1 MFQANEGQDYS
12 EIAKMLLP
20 LLDALHWK
28 GDENKLK
35 QSMGG
40 LEYEMTI
47 DGLIDT
53 MANLNFK
60 HSRIRK
66 VKGRSVDTRMLP
78 LLLVST
84 DMCYLIIK
92 MDDLHAL
99 VFNGQK
105 EVFENVSVDLL
116 YGDIYTFKYIGDLK
130 DSLIHQQENWF
141 TKLMLRFKKSYIRL
155 TVLTFF
161 ISLLDLLIPMFVILI
176 YDQIGSSADKRTLYL
191 LLVGVVLYFAATISL
206 DYLRMK
212 ITNYISARMGNIISH
227 QTFRRLMYLP
237 PSYTETASISSQIN
251 RIKDFEN
258 LKRFT
263 NSGIFMNI
271 LELIFS
277 VIYIIAIFVIG
288 GWLGFIPIMTFLVVV
303 ILGILMRPFHKI
315 KAEKTAQTRAE
326 YNRTLMEI
334 LKNTQEIKSSGMK
347 KHWQSRITEV
357 SAENI
362 YENYNLSSYVSSS
375 NNLIYFVTNASV
387 ILVIYG
393 GVLRIFDGL
402 MSMGALIGIV
412 LLYWRILS
420 SIRGVTSLLVQV
432 TGLKKSILQINRF
445 MKLPQ
450 DTSLRANMI
459 LSKDIKGKVKF
470 QDVSIRYSKTSKAA
484 LINTNFTVEPG
495 TIMGISGHDGAGKT
509 TILKL
514 IMGMYLPQ
522 GGRIII
528 DNLNLKQ
535 LEPLTLRQS
544 IAYSSEKDVIFTGSV
559 RANFRHHNPLI
570 EDKTIIELM
579 NKTGLDKYMISFD
592 YNLDT
597 VFTEY
602 MLDDLS
608 PSFKKL
614 FCLTRL
620 LSRNVNLFLIDEPE
634 NHLDKI
640 ELDRI
645 IAVLEYM
652 AIEQKTI
659 IVTSKSEDV
668 LIRCHSV
675 YELNQGRGKLR

>member
-1 MFQANEGQDYS
+1 MFQANESYEYS
-12 EIAKMLLP
+12 KIAKMLLP

-28 GDENKLK
+28 GDEKKLK

-60 HSRIRK
+60 HSSIKK
-66 VKGRSVDTRMLP
+66 VKGKSIDTRMLP
-78 LLLVST
+78 LLLVSPKI
-84 DMCYLIIK
+84 CYLIIK

-105 EVFENVSVDLL
+105 EIFENVPIDLL

-141 TKLMLRFKKSYIRL
+141 TKLMFRFKKSFIRL
-155 TVLTFF
+155 TVLTLF

-176 YDQIGSSADKRTLYL
+176 YDQIGSSADIETLYL
-191 LLVGVVLYFAATISL
+191 LLVGVFLYFTATITL
-206 DYLRMK
+206 DYLRMM
-212 ITNYISARMGNIISH
+212 ITNYVSARMGNIISH

-271 LELIFS
+271 LELFFS
-277 VIYIIAIFVIG
+277 IIYIIAIFVIG
-288 GWLGFIPIMTFLVVV
+288 GWLGFIPIVTFVVVV

-326 YNRTLMEI
+326 HNRTLMEI
-334 LKNTQEIKSSGMK
+334 LKNTQEIKASGMK
-347 KHWQSRITEV
+347 KYWQSRIKEI

-362 YENYNLSSYVSSS
+362 YENYILSSYVSSS

-420 SIRGVTSLLVQV
+420 SVRGVTSLLVQV
-432 TGLKKSILQINRF
+432 NGLKKSILQINRF

-459 LSKDIKGKVKF
+459 LSKDIKGTVKF

-559 RANFRHHNPLI
+559 RSNFRHHNPLI
-570 EDKTIIELM
+570 KDEAINDLM
-579 NKTGLDKYMISFD
+579 NKTGLDKYMKSFD

-597 VFTEY
+597 VFNEFI
-602 MLDDLS
+602 LDDIS

-645 IAVLEYM
+645 IAVFESM

-668 LIRCHSV
+668 LVRCHSV